1 MFFDKM
7 LGQPE
12 SFLFGSAYLFSLTG
26 VEKKK
31 SFLNK
36 ADPQC
41 CTWKKQRD
49 SCSGVSWCVHSFL
62 QCRDDE
68 RLLLLHWH
76 AADCGVSQIC
86 CKQTLEILVVGN
98 GGASSGLALSLCA
111 PWDTVVT
118 MLIGASG
125 TRGTVKQRTKNQT
138 LLFQLR

>member
-68 RLLLLHWH
+68 RLLLLYWH
-76 AADCGVSQIC
+76 AADCGVS
-86 CKQTLEILVVGN
+86 
-98 GGASSGLALSLCA
+98 
-111 PWDTVVT
+111 
-118 MLIGASG
+118 
-125 TRGTVKQRTKNQT
+125 
-138 LLFQLR
+138 